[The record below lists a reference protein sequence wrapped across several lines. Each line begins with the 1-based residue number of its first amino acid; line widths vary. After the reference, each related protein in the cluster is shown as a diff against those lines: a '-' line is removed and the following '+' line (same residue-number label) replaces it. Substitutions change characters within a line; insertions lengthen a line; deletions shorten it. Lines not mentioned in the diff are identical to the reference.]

1 MAKITKFSKP
11 AKIVNFKLKTK
22 YKIKKK
28 KSLHHILILQ
38 FSHCSSIAK
47 YIFMAF
53 LKP

>member
-11 AKIVNFKLKTK
+11 AKIVNFKTK
-22 YKIKKK
+22 YKIKKKK

-47 YIFMAF
+47 YIFMAL